1 MSTNKEQK
9 KVISKKAKKEK
20 EKKVIEESTFGL
32 KNKNKSK
39 KVQQFIS
46 RVEKSVKFSG
56 DGLERERAK
65 ELKRE
70 AKLAK
75 QLQEEQMRLL
85 FQEAIG
91 GQYGMKKSKA
101 QANAAALGLN
111 SARKEVTE
119 FLETLES
126 EDSEDYDSSDDDFAS
141 SPMAMEEEEDNTAG
155 GVEVFREKSIE
166 DIIEEQRAK
175 LQAEGKKGT
184 PVTEESFM
192 KWRQDKLARKRADME
207 TRVKA
212 EQSKKKGGKGLSVLS
227 GKELFSY
234 NASLFVDDESA
245 FDTTNDA
252 TLDNEMKELAR
263 REEEKQAEE
272 TRRAQEEQERLT
284 AAHNLEVEARRY
296 KEDARR
302 QAATAPNRIMITF
315 NDILI
320 NQVVFEDDEDEDL
333 TLFADEQF
341 VPDVR
346 RIYKETAG
354 DLSKMFERLNL
365 SGNTNSNQVE
375 DEEEETESDDED
387 QANQEDS
394 KAEDNNSEEGNEEE
408 DD

>member
-1 MSTNKEQK
+1 
-9 KVISKKAKKEK
+9 
-20 EKKVIEESTFGL
+20 
-32 KNKNKSK
+32 
-39 KVQQFIS
+39 
-46 RVEKSVKFSG
+46 
-56 DGLERERAK
+56 
-65 ELKRE
+65 
-70 AKLAK
+70 
-75 QLQEEQMRLL
+75 
-85 FQEAIG
+85 
-91 GQYGMKKSKA
+91 MKKSKA

-126 EDSEDYDSSDDDFAS
+126 EDSEDDDSSDDDFAS
-141 SPMAMEEEEDNTAG
+141 SPMAMEEEEDNTAS
-155 GVEVFREKSIE
+155 GVEVFREKTIE

-207 TRVKA
+207 ARVKA
-212 EQSKKKGGKGLSVLS
+212 EQSKKKGGKGLCKYCLYLCLKYHVVIYLITFFFLAVLS
-227 GKELFSY
+227 GKELFTY

-315 NDILI
+315 NNILI
-320 NQVVFEDDEDEDL
+320 NQVVFEDDGDEDL

-341 VPDVR
+341 VPDIR

-365 SGNTNSNQVE
+365 SGNTNSNQAE
-375 DEEEETESDDED
+375 DEEEEIESDDED
-387 QANQEDS
+387 QANQDS
-394 KAEDNNSEEGNEEE
+394 KAEDNNSEEGSEEE

>member
-1 MSTNKEQK
+1 MSTNKDQK
-9 KVISKKAKKEK
+9 KIISKKAKKEK
-20 EKKVIEESTFGL
+20 EKKVIEDSTFGL

-46 RVEKSVKFSG
+46 RVEKSVKYNG
-56 DGLERERAK
+56 DGMEREKAK
-65 ELKRE
+65 ELKKE

-91 GQYGMKKSKA
+91 NQYGVKKSKA

-119 FLETLES
+119 FLDTLES
-126 EDSEDYDSSDDDFAS
+126 DDSDEDSTDDEYDHNPTIIIDD
-141 SPMAMEEEEDNTAG
+141 EETTTG
-155 GVEVFREKSIE
+155 GVEVFREKTIE

-192 KWRQDKLARKRADME
+192 KWRQDKLAKKKAEME
-207 TRVKA
+207 ARVKA

-227 GKELFSY
+227 GKELFTY

-245 FDTTNDA
+245 FDTTNDT
-252 TLDNEMKELAR
+252 TLEEEMKELQRKEA
-263 REEEKQAEE
+263 EQQAEE
-272 TRRAQEEQERLT
+272 TRRAQEEQERLM
-284 AAHNLEVEARRY
+284 AAHNLEVEARRF

-302 QAATAPNRIMITF
+302 QAAMAADRKTLTF
-315 NDILI
+315 QGIVI

-333 TLFADEQF
+333 TLFTDEVF

-346 RIYKETAG
+346 RVYKECAG

-365 SGNTNSNQVE
+365 AQNTNQEEDDEDDSDEEEGQTDRQGE
-375 DEEEETESDDED
+375 DEED
-387 QANQEDS
+387 
-394 KAEDNNSEEGNEEE
+394 EEGDNDAEEE
-408 DD
+408 N